1 MGDRTQETT
10 PAPTPIPP
18 TSILPSLLQMA
29 PFTTPF
35 ISTTLDLSGIPLLQ
49 GKSNTAT
56 WLQVVELNLQA
67 CRIWH
72 LCEEGVTEEILK
84 ANQSV
89 VEWLTPSLMT
99 RMVDTLQQQGLA
111 EGLHK
116 KNPQDVIQWVD

>member
-1 MGDRTQETT
+1 MGDRTPETT

-18 TSILPSLLQMA
+18 ISMLPSVPQMT

-35 ISTTLDLSGIPLLQ
+35 ISTLDLSGIPLLQ

-56 WLQVVELNLQA
+56 WLQVVDLNLQA

-72 LCEEGVTEEILK
+72 LCEEGVTEEILT

-99 RMVDTLQQQGLA
+99 RMVDTLQQQDR
-111 EGLHK
+111 K
-116 KNPQDVIQWVD
+116 